1 MKPLGRIAMLVAL
14 LSLTESPLAAQA
26 ASGARETIKVFFD
39 CNSGGCR
46 DFDYFRREVPYVNW
60 VRNREDAD
68 VHVLVTSRAT
78 GDGGRE
84 ITLAFIGRD
93 GFEGQDQELVAHTSG
108 DATSDE
114 ERVAVARKLKLGLVR
129 YLAGTSVA
137 DRLRISYGVAA
148 AGAAAAPGVPGAPG
162 GPGGAG
168 GAAAAPSEDPWDF
181 WVFSLS
187 ANGFV
192 NGESSTRF
200 ANYFTSLSANRTTEL
215 WKITVRGTYSRN
227 VQEFTLPDRKVSQT
241 REDWSTS
248 GSLVRSLGAQWALG
262 VRASAGSSTFRNQD
276 FSWSLMPGVEY
287 DLFPYAE
294 SSRRSLTLQYLVG
307 PTYWDYKKET
317 IFLQTSE
324 TRWQESLT
332 ARLGLI
338 QPWGRWSTSLT
349 GSHYFHDTSK
359 YRVTLFG
366 SLRVRLFKGFS
377 VNISGNYSWIRDQL
391 FLAAENASDDEI
403 LLRQR
408 QLATKFSYFTSFGIQ
423 YRFGSIFNNVV
434 NPRFGGGGQEF
445 FVTF

>member
-1 MKPLGRIAMLVAL
+1 MQPLGRISVLVVSL
-14 LSLTESPLAAQA
+14 LLTGAHLTAQVA
-26 ASGARETIKVFFD
+26 PGARETIRVFFD
-39 CNSGGCR
+39 CNTGGCR
-46 DFDYFRREVPYVNW
+46 DFDYFRREIPYVDW

-68 VHVLVTSRAT
+68 VHVLITSRT
-78 GDGGRE
+78 SGGGGRE
-84 ITLAFIGRD
+84 ITLAFIGRG
-93 GFEGQDQELVAHTSG
+93 GFEGRTQQLVAHTAG

-114 ERVAVARKLKLGLVR
+114 ERAAVARKLKLGLVP

-137 DRLRISYGVAA
+137 ERLRISYGGE
-148 AGAAAAPGVPGAPG
+148 AGA
-162 GPGGAG
+162 AG
-168 GAAAAPSEDPWDF
+168 GAAPGARGRGGTGVAAPSEDPWDF
-181 WVFSLS
+181 WVFSLN

-200 ANYFTSLSANRTTEL
+200 ANYFTSLSANRTTEM
-215 WKITVRGTYSRN
+215 WKISISGTYSRN
-227 VQEFTLPDRKVSQT
+227 VQEFTLPERKVSQT
-241 REDWSTS
+241 REDWGAS

-262 VRASAGSSTFRNQD
+262 MRANTGSSTFRNQD

-307 PTYWDYKKET
+307 PTYWDYKQET
-317 IFLQTSE
+317 IFRQTSE

-359 YRVTLFG
+359 YHVTLFG
-366 SLRVRLFKGFS
+366 SLSVRLFKGFS
-377 VNISGNYSWIRDQL
+377 VNVSGNYSWIRDQL
-391 FLAAENASDDEI
+391 FIAAADASDDEI

-408 QLATKFSYFTSFGIQ
+408 QLATTFSYFTSFGIQ
-423 YRFGSIFNNVV
+423 YRFGPIFNNVV
-434 NPRFGGGGQEF
+434 NPRFGGGGGQEF
-445 FVTF
+445 FIMM